1 MTRATVLVSGAGIA
15 GLTAACALRQ
25 HGFEVELVET
35 KPTLTD
41 DGGIGLTLVGNA
53 LRALDGIGLARPIM
67 AGGVSADH
75 LRLCDPA
82 GRLLREQPT
91 TGPWGEGLPGHCS
104 VSRRHLHATLVQQ
117 ARERGVRLRTGVRI
131 MASAVAGEGISVDFS
146 DGTRGS
152 YALCAAA
159 EGLFSA
165 ARARL
170 FPAVQPVPSGQGSW
184 RARVSRPAGLDT
196 SEIYLG
202 GRYGVVGICPV
213 SATEAYLYIV
223 EAAEADHRE
232 DDTTLHH
239 TLRARLDGVYGGRI
253 PALLDELTDPREV
266 SYRPLPG
273 LIAPDPWHAER
284 TVLIGDAAHAN
295 PPVLAQGAAM
305 GIEDAVVLAEELAR
319 HEGQADAALPAFMA
333 RRYER
338 ARDVVESSLQLAR
351 WEVEH
356 TRDADVPGLMSR
368 VSRMLGAPI

>member
-1 MTRATVLVSGAGIA
+1 MSGTVLVSGAGIA
-15 GLTAACALRQ
+15 GLTAACALR
-25 HGFEVELVET
+25 HRGFAVELVEA
-35 KPTLTD
+35 KRSLSD

-53 LRALDGIGLARPIM
+53 LRALDGIGLARPII
-67 AGGVSADH
+67 AGGVPADH
-75 LRLCDPA
+75 IRLCDPT

-91 TGPWGEGLPGHCS
+91 SGPWGEGLPGHCS

-117 ARERGVRLRTGVRI
+117 ARERGVRLRTGVRVVT
-131 MASAVAGEGISVDFS
+131 SVPAGDGITVRFS
-146 DGTRGS
+146 DGTGGT

-165 ARARL
+165 ARGRL

-184 RARVSRPAGLDT
+184 RAKVRRPAGLDT
-196 SEIYLG
+196 TEIYLG
-202 GRYGVVGICPV
+202 GRYGVVGICPI
-213 SATEAYLYIV
+213 SDTDAYLYIV
-223 EAAEADHRE
+223 EAAAADHRE
-232 DDTTLHH
+232 DEATLHT
-239 TLRARLDGVYGGRI
+239 TLRARLEGLYGGHV
-253 PALLDELTDPREV
+253 PALLDELTDPRDV

-273 LIAPDPWHAER
+273 LIVPAPWHAER

-319 HEGQADAALPAFMA
+319 HGGRADAALPAFMA
-333 RRYER
+333 RRFER

-356 TRDADVPGLMSR
+356 RRDVDVPGLMSR
-368 VSRMLGAPI
+368 VSRMLAAPI